1 MNARAEGK
9 HYPEVTFR
17 VDPARVAAFRHVFG
31 LAPGVPPTFS
41 TAAEFA
47 VFPDIVGDPELR
59 LDYRRVVHGAQE
71 YTHHRPLV
79 EGERLTIR
87 SRLESIRAKAGNG
100 FLTIVTDLVGA
111 DGDVACTARSTMIE
125 RGGGS

>member
-1 MNARAEGK
+1 MNPGAEGK
-9 HYPEVTFR
+9 QYPEATFR
-17 VDPARVAAFRHVFG
+17 VDPARVAAFRDVFG
-31 LAPGVPPTFS
+31 LASGAPPTFP

-47 VFPDIVGDPELR
+47 VLPDIVGDPDLA
-59 LDYRRVVHGAQE
+59 LDFRRVVHGAQE

-87 SRLESIRAKAGNG
+87 SRLESIRAKGGNG
-100 FLTIVTDLVGA
+100 FLTIVTELVGD

-125 RGGGS
+125 RRSGS

>member
-17 VDPARVAAFRHVFG
+17 VDPARVAAFGHVFG
-31 LAPGVPPTFS
+31 LATGVPPTFS

-47 VFPDIVGDPELR
+47 VFPDIVGDPELG
-59 LDYRRVVHGAQE
+59 LDYRRVVHEAQE

-87 SRLESIRAKAGNG
+87 SRLESIRVKAGNG
-100 FLTIVTDLVGA
+100 FLRIVTELVGA
-111 DGDVACTARSTMIE
+111 DGEVACTARSTMIE